1 LLQQGLEKY
10 PCKIF
15 TPLRRPAGEND
26 GVKALS
32 FIRLDKRFAVPL
44 FAFLLLAIYAAPAQ
58 ALQGWQV
65 AAELPANSIP
75 TQALITSSGESTLLA
90 GGEVFKKGPGGSWE
104 RLAGLEKGVRR
115 IGADG
120 AGDLIAVSPAA
131 PHHCD
136 AFVVRTSH
144 PGGFWSERV
153 GEVNGPPCPNPG
165 EPQLAVDAA
174 GDVAIA
180 WTNLAASQSVVE
192 VVTKPAGGHWSES
205 RQLSAAGEEAQSP
218 PQVAIDPAGDVTVV
232 WADES
237 EFPHQLRGVDK
248 PAGGEWSEPESIS
261 PPGDD
266 AREPQ
271 LAVARSGEAFAAW
284 CSGCGGSNYG
294 GVVRVASRAPGGS
307 WTPPQ
312 DLSPSTRTARGPRIA
327 VDPAGDVTAAWYF
340 KSSARVQAAYRPA
353 GGSWGSPLPL
363 SEEGAEVK
371 DPPAIAVDAGGDAI
385 VAWEA
390 VVKDVGITPVAQAAV
405 RPRGSGWN
413 PPATLS
419 PPGGGEART
428 PVAAIDSAGNGLVV
442 WRAAYEGGLRA
453 VDYIAKP
460 APGPP
465 PTPRLTRTAP
475 VSPSKYVGLRIQGY
489 APAAS
494 TVSVFTNSTCSGT
507 PVAGGS
513 GSELAYPGLATS
525 VRAST
530 ATLFYANATQEGETS
545 SCSGPLT
552 YISNPN
558 EISMTEALAAM
569 APLDALTNP
578 EDPLVG
584 QGSWAA
590 LAGTSGPGFV
600 SATGWASHQP
610 FPAIEGA
617 YWTPSVFPAF
627 DTPWGSVAAA
637 RLIASPGFN
646 GRYFSLWLEMPS
658 PATEQAG
665 YELRFTQIG
674 NNTYN
679 AELKKW
685 SNGSASTLATVEDV
699 VLPLGSSFAL
709 ADYGGNL
716 LVWVD
721 AGAGYVKLAL
731 AHDSSFKTGY
741 AGIAASGAGTRLR
754 RFSAGA
760 LPIVVQF

>member
-1 LLQQGLEKY
+1 VRAR
-10 PCKIF
+10 
-15 TPLRRPAGEND
+15 PLT
-26 GVKALS
+26 
-32 FIRLDKRFAVPL
+32 RLDKRFAVPL
-44 FAFLLLAIYAAPAQ
+44 FVCLLLAIFATPAQ

-65 AAELPANSIP
+65 AAELPSNSIP
-75 TQALITSSGESTLLA
+75 SQALITSSGESTLLS
-90 GGEVFKKGPGGSWE
+90 GGEVFRKSSGGSWE

-120 AGDLIAVSPAA
+120 AGDLIAVSGAA

-136 AFVVRTSH
+136 AFVVHTSH
-144 PGGFWSERV
+144 PGGFWSEIV
-153 GEVNGPPCPNPG
+153 GGVDGPPCPSPG
-165 EPQLAVDAA
+165 EPQLALDAA
-174 GDVAIA
+174 GDAVVA
-180 WTNLAASQSVVE
+180 WTNLAGSQSVVE

-205 RQLSAAGEEAQSP
+205 RQLSAPGEEAQSP

-232 WADES
+232 WSDGS
-237 EFPHQLRGVDK
+237 PRQLRGVDK

-271 LAVARSGEAFAAW
+271 LAVARSGEAFVAW

-294 GVVRVASRAPGGS
+294 GVVRMASRVPGGS
-307 WTPPQ
+307 WSPAQ

-327 VDPAGDVTAAWYF
+327 VDPAGDVTAAWYY
-340 KSSARVQAAYRPA
+340 KSSARVQAAYQPA
-353 GGSWGSPLPL
+353 GGTWGNPVPL

-371 DPPAIAVDAGGDAI
+371 APPAIAIDAGGDAI
-385 VAWEA
+385 IAWEA
-390 VVKDVGITPVAQAAV
+390 VVKDVGITPVVQAAV
-405 RPRGSGWN
+405 RPRGSGWGPAAN
-413 PPATLS
+413 LGPPS
-419 PPGGGEART
+419 GGSSEAL
-428 PVAAIDSAGNGLVV
+428 VAAMDPAGNGLVAY
-442 WRAAYEGGLRA
+442 RAAHEGGLRA
-453 VDYIAKP
+453 VDYLAKP
-460 APGPP
+460 TSGTSPA
-465 PTPRLTRTAP
+465 PRLTTTAP
-475 VSPSKYVGLRIQGY
+475 VSPSKYLGLHIQGY
-489 APAAS
+489 AAAAS

-507 PVAGGS
+507 PVASGS
-513 GSELAYPGLATS
+513 GSELGYPGLATS

-530 ATLFYANATQEGETS
+530 ATLFYATATQEGETS

-569 APLDALTNP
+569 GPLDVLANP
-578 EDPLVG
+578 EDPLAG
-584 QGSWAA
+584 HGSWAT

-600 SATGWASHQP
+600 SATGWGSHQP
-610 FPAIEGA
+610 FPAVEGA

-627 DTPWGSVAAA
+627 SAPWGSVAAA
-637 RLIASPGFN
+637 RLMASPGVN
-646 GRYFSLWLEMPS
+646 GRSFSLWLEMPD
-658 PATEQAG
+658 PAVEQTG
-665 YELRFTQIG
+665 YELRFNQIG
-674 NNTYN
+674 NNAYN
-679 AELKKW
+679 AVVKRW
-685 SNGSASTLATVEDV
+685 TNGSATTIASVEDV

-731 AHDSSFKTGY
+731 AKDPSFKTGY
-741 AGIAASGAGTRLR
+741 AGIATNGTGTRLR